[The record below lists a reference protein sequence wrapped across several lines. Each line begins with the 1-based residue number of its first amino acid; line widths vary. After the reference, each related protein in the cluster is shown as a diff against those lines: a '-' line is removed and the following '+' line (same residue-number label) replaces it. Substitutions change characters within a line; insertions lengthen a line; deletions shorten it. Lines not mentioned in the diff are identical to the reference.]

1 MEQIINQTLNI
12 NVNNA
17 TPAVPNTGF
26 VTSTTNMV
34 DHLGMIGCSVLF
46 AIILGFTVIAVM
58 LLLQYKRHQ
67 QKSSLFLGTGL
78 LAVSFGLF
86 VPSLAMTSTG
96 ISGDTPETL
105 ETNIDIVTTPEG
117 QVATGDTTITLAN
130 DMPDG
135 FAIYAYMENDNAL
148 YNVDGSAKIEATALT
163 SSANPSS
170 LTLNSYGILNSNKQY
185 APIAVGVEQATQAIY
200 VTGTNTPAGTNVNL
214 TFAAK
219 LDDSVPTGTYT
230 GHIVFGI
237 IPTIFIQDVTDQVCQ
252 TFEMDKQ
259 IPVFDKRDFKQYT
272 IAHLQDGRCWM
283 TQNLDL
289 GYTDKTMTLT
299 PEDSDVNEPFNLPF
313 SSTDWKNDFETAQI
327 YQPDGQINSTER
339 GFDGTFYNW
348 YAATAGTGN
357 SALEV
362 PDGEHMIAASSSICP
377 KNWQLPEYDERWY
390 PENAKFET
398 NNAYYNM
405 LKKYLQSDYWDEW
418 SGDWWGPFELIPN
431 DPLNLYYDGYIN
443 LDGKSDATNRHI
455 NHEDLGEANSG
466 TWWFNTAI
474 QLVGAN
480 GNRGLSTPF
489 HAAVLDV
496 YLPGVATTPNASY
509 GNWDVLPF
517 SAQARYNGASIRC
530 VTRLPR

>member
-26 VTSTTNMV
+26 VTSSTGLV
-34 DHLGMIGCSVLF
+34 GHLGVIGCSVLF
-46 AIILGFTVIAVM
+46 AIILGFAVIAVI

-148 YNVDGSAKIEATALT
+148 YNADGSAKIDATALT
-163 SSANPSS
+163 SSADPSS

-185 APIAVGVEQATQAIY
+185 APIAVGDEQAQAVY
-200 VTGTNTPAGTNVNL
+200 VTGTESPAGTNINL

-230 GHIVFGI
+230 GHIVFGVM
-237 IPTIFIQDVTDQVCQ
+237 PTIFIQDVTDEVCQ

-259 IPVFDKRDFKQYT
+259 IPVFDKRDFNKYY
-272 IAHLQDGRCWM
+272 IAHLQDDRCWM
-283 TQNLDL
+283 TENLRL
-289 GYTDKTMTLT
+289 GDRDQSILLT
-299 PEDSDVNEPFNLPF
+299 PELSNV
-313 SSTDWKNDFETAQI
+313 STDFTLPASSSDWEADSLNVPQI
-327 YQPDGQINSTER
+327 LIDP
-339 GFDGTFYNW
+339 GTDTDSALWRPEVFYNW
-348 YAATAGTGN
+348 NAATAGTGDE
-357 SALEV
+357 SAFRSV
-362 PDGEHMIAASSSICP
+362 GNSICP
-377 KNWQLPEYDERWY
+377 KGWQLPQYAEDGKASVLSDNDY
-390 PENAKFET
+390 F
-398 NNAYYNM
+398 NM
-405 LKKYLQSDYWDEW
+405 LKYYLPYEEWNGWGWYDEN
-418 SGDWWGPFELIPN
+418 GRVFDEPTKF
-431 DPLNLYYDGYIN
+431 NLPGIVYLEGSPVNSLMGAFI
-443 LDGKSDATNRHI
+443 R
-455 NHEDLGEANSG
+455 EAGSMG
-466 TWWFNTAI
+466 LWWFNTAGDAPI
-474 QLVGAN
+474 DN
-480 GNRGLSTPF
+480 
-489 HAAVLDV
+489 
-496 YLPGVATTPNASY
+496 TTNEAMWIPNAYTLRVGYIEKDAQSLPTGVQPVESY
-509 GNWDVLPF
+509 HN
-517 SAQARYNGASIRC
+517 RTEGASIRC
-530 VTRLPR
+530 VTQRPIGR